1 MSAGAEGTA
10 EAAVPPTRA
19 AWKREVLPPERTSE
33 VVNALGHVT
42 DMPVWVYRY
51 RHAEL
56 PWTLSI
62 ATGAPPGSGKLS
74 LGGFRIAPAERADA
88 PGYDNDREAIGL
100 AIGME
105 EKVRWSRLLRV
116 GGPLARRDADS
127 LVGGKCVLLPT
138 ADARV
143 GQPRD
148 RELLDFALAA
158 LQDAEATAG
167 IHITTG
173 QDLGHGLLSD
183 GRTTSLAYMHERFD
197 GCTISD
203 TGKPT
208 AEGNV
213 QVLRGMLRAL
223 DLPVNRARVGLIG
236 CGNIGSYVRKAMS
249 TAGAETFVLE
259 SSAKRREEIA
269 SWGVE
274 VFAPEDKAEFL
285 AEPMDA
291 LVVNAGGGS
300 LDAATCEAIAA
311 SPRTRI
317 VCGCENLAM
326 PDPHGADVLR
336 AGGTMWCPTE
346 LGGMMGYLTAVEEYR
361 SRKAGAPFDVGV
373 MFAAAARL
381 EIVARDAA
389 RAVRESGFE
398 RSFEDAVRRD
408 ARTRRWPDE

>member
-1 MSAGAEGTA
+1 M
-10 EAAVPPTRA
+10 VPDAPWT
-19 AWKREVLPPERTSE
+19 REVLPPERTRE
-33 VVNALGHVT
+33 FVVDHPHAGDT
-42 DMPVWVYRY
+42 PVWLYRY
-51 RHAEL
+51 RHATE
-56 PWTLSI
+56 PWVLSI

-74 LGGFRIAPAERADA
+74 LGGFRIAPAERAEA
-88 PGYDNDREAIGL
+88 AGYDNDREAIGL
-100 AIGME
+100 ALGMD

-138 ADARV
+138 PDARV

-148 RELLDFALAA
+148 LELLDFALGA
-158 LQDAEATAG
+158 LRDAEQLAG

-173 QDLGHGLLSD
+173 QDLGHGTLSD
-183 GRTTSLAYMHERFD
+183 GRTSSLAYMHARFD

-213 QVLRGMLRAL
+213 EVLRGMLSAL
-223 DLPVNRARVGLIG
+223 DLPVSRSRVGLIG
-236 CGNIGSYVRKAMS
+236 CGNIGSYVRKALS
-249 TAGAETFVLE
+249 TAGADTFVLE

-269 SWGVE
+269 SWGVK
-274 VFAPEDKAEFL
+274 VFAPEDKQRFL

-300 LDAATCEAIAA
+300 LDLATCEAVAESA
-311 SPRTRI
+311 RTRI

-326 PDPHGADVLR
+326 PDARGADVLR

-389 RAVRESGFE
+389 RAVRASGFE
-398 RSFEDAVRRD
+398 LAFDDAVRRD